1 MNKIIFI
8 TSLLNDRHYSK
19 PFIYINTFNP
29 QNNSVLLLLSNFHPL
44 VFHTA
49 LRFPFFFLKDSIL
62 IIRVLKFFSSSAVLL
77 CLFLLKDGTPNL
89 YSRYGL
95 TFGEPSGMS
104 PLQFYVLQFYQCTLN
119 LPKIRIQLVSLFSL
133 ILYLY
138 SCSGIHYRI
147 LTFIPL
153 KFLLVR
159 CQVFLDTCFTG

>member
-1 MNKIIFI
+1 MVQRKKQSTSKKDNVKKKKKITSNGLIMNKIIFI

-104 PLQFYVLQFYQCTLN
+104 PL
-119 LPKIRIQLVSLFSL
+119 
-133 ILYLY
+133 
-138 SCSGIHYRI
+138 
-147 LTFIPL
+147 
-153 KFLLVR
+153 
-159 CQVFLDTCFTG
+159 

>member
-19 PFIYINTFNP
+19 PFICINTFNP

-49 LRFPFFFLKDSIL
+49 LRFPFFFFKGLHTHNTCL
-62 IIRVLKFFSSSAVLL
+62 EVLL
-77 CLFLLKDGTPNL
+77 FISCFTLPRFLLKDGTPNL

-104 PLQFYVLQFYQCTLN
+104 PL
-119 LPKIRIQLVSLFSL
+119 
-133 ILYLY
+133 
-138 SCSGIHYRI
+138 
-147 LTFIPL
+147 
-153 KFLLVR
+153 
-159 CQVFLDTCFTG
+159 